1 MPYPNSHL
9 RVRFT
14 PHDIHVGLPSDSMED
29 VPASL
34 PTGYWSEDGW
44 KALKWMP
51 HNNKFFFEDETE
63 SFEKYRDDLVEQL
76 RKFVEDVQGEL
87 GLSKV

>member
-1 MPYPNSHL
+1 
-9 RVRFT
+9 
-14 PHDIHVGLPSDSMED
+14 
-29 VPASL
+29 
-34 PTGYWSEDGW
+34 
-44 KALKWMP
+44 MP

>member
-1 MPYPNSHL
+1 MQVS
-9 RVRFT
+9 
-14 PHDIHVGLPSDSMED
+14 IGLSGL
-29 VPASL
+29 L
-34 PTGYWSEDGW
+34 PLGNQ
-44 KALKWMP
+44 P

>member
-1 MPYPNSHL
+1 MPYPNSPL

-14 PHDIHVGLPSDSMED
+14 PHDIHVGLPSDSKED
-29 VPASL
+29 VPA

-44 KALKWMP
+44 KALKWIP
-51 HNNKFFFEDETE
+51 HNNKFFFEGETE

-76 RKFVEDVQGEL
+76 RKFVEQVEVEL